1 MKRNDSKAYCYAVLY
16 AKHRWLHFTE
26 GALSCPPMFSHS
38 RNRSI
43 TLILSYYTD
52 LYNTNC
58 SVNKCIFIW
67 QGADATGTARA
78 PGCGGSRAAET
89 LRILGTGFFTAL
101 QPMVVPVP
109 LDAGQDDAR
118 RWRRWGWEA
127 ASVELGRV
135 LGASTVTGTG
145 MTETQ
150 GEVTHRRALRRN
162 QCSPCAQHWGED
174 RPALFQYNHSYTQVR
189 PFLFFQSTVIFLA
202 KLKCERNNKLH
213 TQRQFP
219 LYIFFCHRTKG
230 PRKGLCEKVFLF
242 LLLLT

>member
-1 MKRNDSKAYCYAVLY
+1 MKRNGSKAYCYAVLY
-16 AKHRWLHFTE
+16 AKHRWFSFTE

-38 RNRSI
+38 QNRSI

-118 RWRRWGWEA
+118 RWRRWGWGA
-127 ASVELGRV
+127 ATVELGRV
-135 LGASTVTGTG
+135 LGASTGTGTG

-150 GEVTHRRALRRN
+150 GEVTHRWALRRN

-213 TQRQFP
+213 THAKDFVKKFF
-219 LYIFFCHRTKG
+219 FFCCCWPKPTNTF
-230 PRKGLCEKVFLF
+230 CIFY
-242 LLLLT
+242 